1 MKIPTAEELRPIAR
15 RYGLRLI
22 VLFGSQTTG
31 QLHPES
37 DVDVA
42 VWTEKPLT
50 LTRRLNLWL
59 KLSQAF
65 EADVD
70 LAVLNRAEPLLM
82 YQVARAGRVLYAG
95 RKWAWDD
102 FHGYACRS
110 YWDTRKFR
118 DDLKP
123 YIHRQIEKW
132 GHAG

>member
-1 MKIPTAEELRPIAR
+1 MKIPSARTLRPIAK

-22 VLFGSQTTG
+22 VLFGSQVTG
-31 QLHPES
+31 RLHPES

-42 VWTEKPLT
+42 VWTGKPLT
-50 LTRRLNLWL
+50 FRRRLNLWL

-70 LAVLNRAEPLLM
+70 LAVLNHAEPLLM
-82 YQVARAGRVLYAG
+82 FQVAARGRALYEEE
-95 RKWAWDD
+95 RWAWDD

-110 YWDTRKFR
+110 YWDTEKFR

-123 YIHRQIEKW
+123 YIHRQIEKLA
-132 GHAG
+132 HAG